1 MLNFAVKM
9 IKIHTK
15 KAAQSHLLFVADEFL
30 SNKIKNL
37 RILSLKSKTLLKPKT
52 L

>member
-15 KAAQSHLLFVADEFL
+15 KATQSHLLFVADEFL
-30 SNKIKNL
+30 SNKMKI
-37 RILSLKSKTLLKPKT
+37 
-52 L
+52 